1 LLDAIATLTAT
12 TLWGLTFISVPVAA
26 QSPPNPI
33 FPREPT
39 LPTPQPP
46 APQPNPLDPPPPSPG
61 LPPVRLPNPDETIV
75 VDRFVFEGNTAF
87 SDEALAAV
95 TQPYIGKPITFA
107 ELLQAEAA
115 VTQTYVDA
123 GYINS
128 GAVIPAAQT
137 FNRDSA
143 VITVAIVEG
152 GVEEIQVGG
161 TQRLHPSYVRSRLE
175 SATVPPLNRD
185 RLLAALQ
192 LLQLDPLIQNI
203 SAELQPGIRPE
214 RSVLVVRVTEAD
226 SFSAQAFLDN
236 ERSPSVGS
244 FRRGIRI
251 GEANL
256 LGLGDG
262 LSAAYTN
269 TDGSHAFEL
278 DYTVPI
284 NASNGTIGLAASYTD
299 TDIIEP
305 PFDRIDIE
313 GRSLAI
319 DLTIRQ
325 PILRQPQQELAI
337 GLTASHQQSQ
347 TFLLGE
353 EFPLALG
360 ADDDGKTKIT
370 AIRFFQDYIRRN
382 PRAVIAARSQFNL
395 GFNLFD
401 ATINSNAPDTRFFS
415 WRGQAQYVRLLA
427 PETLLIFRTDIQ
439 LTPDSLTS
447 LEEFGLGG
455 ANSVRGY
462 RQDTLLTDNG
472 VLFSAEARIPILRV
486 RDVRG
491 TLQLIPFLDA
501 GVGWLNEPSVPLD
514 KNTLLGI
521 GAGLLWQMGDN
532 FSARID
538 CGIPLIEV
546 NVGDRTVQ
554 EQGLYFSIEYAR

>member
-1 LLDAIATLTAT
+1 MV
-12 TLWGLTFISVPVAA
+12 LWMLACIPVSVAA

-33 FPREPT
+33 FPREPD

-46 APQPNPLDPPPPSPG
+46 APQPNPLEPSFPSPTV
-61 LPPVRLPNPDETIV
+61 PPASLPNPDETIV
-75 VDRFVFEGNTAF
+75 VAQFVFEGNTAF
-87 SDEALAAV
+87 SDEALAAI
-95 TQPYIGKPITFA
+95 TQPYLGKPITFA
-107 ELLQAEAA
+107 ELLQAEAT
-115 VTQTYVDA
+115 VTQAYIDA

-137 FNRDSA
+137 FNRDNA
-143 VITVAIVEG
+143 VITIQIVEG
-152 GVEEIQVGG
+152 GIEEIQVGG
-161 TQRLHPSYVRSRLE
+161 TQRLHPNYIRSRLE

-203 SAELQPGIRPE
+203 WTELQPGIRPE
-214 RSVLVVRVTEAD
+214 RSVLVVRITEAD
-226 SFSAQAFLDN
+226 TLSAQAFLDN

-256 LGLGDG
+256 LGWGDG
-262 LSAAYTN
+262 IAASYTN

-284 NASNGTIGLAASYTD
+284 NARNGTIGFAASYTD

-305 PFDRIDIE
+305 PFDRIEIE
-313 GRSLAI
+313 GRSLVI
-319 DLTIRQ
+319 DLTLRQ
-325 PILRQPQQELAI
+325 PILRKPQQELAI
-337 GLTASHQQSQ
+337 GLTVSHQQSQ

-360 ADDDGKTKIT
+360 ANDDGKTKIT
-370 AIRFFQDYIRRN
+370 ALRFFQDYIRRN

-401 ATINSNAPDTRFFS
+401 STINSNAPDTRFFS

-427 PETLLIFRTDIQ
+427 PDTLLIFRTDIQ
-439 LTPDSLTS
+439 LTPDSLSS
-447 LEEFGLGG
+447 LEEFSLGG
-455 ANSVRGY
+455 THSVRGY

-472 VLFSAEARIPILRV
+472 ILFSAEARIPILHV
-486 RDVRG
+486 REVQG
-491 TLQLIPFLDA
+491 TLQLTPFLDG
-501 GVGWLNEPSVPLD
+501 GVGGLNESSVPLD
-514 KNTLLGI
+514 KNMLLGI

-538 CGIPLIEV
+538 YGIPLIEV
-546 NVGDRTVQ
+546 NTGDRTLQ
-554 EQGLYFSIEYAR
+554 EQGIYFSIKYTR